1 MFHRIEFIGR
11 LGKEPELKELPSGE
25 VCELSVATDIYK
37 NSEKQTVWF
46 RVTVWGAMAKI
57 AAQSLRKGH
66 LVFVEGR
73 LDPDPTGNPRVFTRR
88 NGEAGANYEVLASKV
103 LFLTPK
109 ERTENK
115 YNDYF

>member
-1 MFHRIEFIGR
+1 MYHRIEFIGR
-11 LGKEPELKELPSGE
+11 LGKEPELKTLPSGE

-46 RVTVWGAMAKI
+46 RVMVWGAMAKA
-57 AAQSLRKGH
+57 AAQNLHKGN

-73 LDPDPTGNPRVFTRR
+73 LDPDDTGNPRVFIRK
-88 NGEAGANYEVLASKV
+88 NGEPGANYEVLASKI

-109 ERTENK
+109 EKEK
-115 YNDYF
+115 YSDLF

>member
-1 MFHRIEFIGR
+1 MYHRIEFIGR
-11 LGKEPELKELPSGE
+11 LGKEPELKTLQSGD
-25 VCELSVATDIYK
+25 VCELSVATDIFK

-46 RVTVWGAMAKI
+46 RVMVWGAMAKA
-57 AAQSLRKGH
+57 AAQNLHKGN

-73 LDPDPTGNPRVFTRR
+73 LDPDDTGNPIVFIRR
-88 NGEAGANYEVLASKV
+88 NGEPGANYEVLASKV

-109 ERTENK
+109 EKSEK

>member
-1 MFHRIEFIGR
+1 MYHRIEFIGR

-37 NSEKQTVWF
+37 NGEKQTVWF
-46 RVTVWGAMAKI
+46 RVMVWGAMAKA
-57 AAQSLRKGH
+57 AAQNLHKGN

-73 LDPDPTGNPRVFTRR
+73 LDPDDTGNPRVFTRR
-88 NGEAGANYEVLASKV
+88 SGEPGANYEVLASKV

-109 ERTENK
+109 EKEK
-115 YNDYF
+115 YSDLF

>member
-11 LGKEPELKELPSGE
+11 LGKEPELKTLPSGD
-25 VCELSVATDIYK
+25 VCELSVATDIFK

-46 RVTVWGAMAKI
+46 RVMVWGAMAKA
-57 AAQSLRKGH
+57 AAQNLHKGN

-73 LDPDPTGNPRVFTRR
+73 LDPDDTGNPRVFIRK
-88 NGEAGANYEVLASKV
+88 NGEPGANYEILASKV

-109 ERTENK
+109 EKSEK